1 MQISPQMFSL
11 GKVQALA
18 RYFQLPDT
26 GAIQW
31 ESSTSSEIVI
41 PESPHTIATF
51 QIVITP

>member
-1 MQISPQMFSL
+1 
-11 GKVQALA
+11 VQEVA

-31 ESSTSSEIVI
+31 ESLTPSEIVI
-41 PESPHTIATF
+41 LEFPSTIATF